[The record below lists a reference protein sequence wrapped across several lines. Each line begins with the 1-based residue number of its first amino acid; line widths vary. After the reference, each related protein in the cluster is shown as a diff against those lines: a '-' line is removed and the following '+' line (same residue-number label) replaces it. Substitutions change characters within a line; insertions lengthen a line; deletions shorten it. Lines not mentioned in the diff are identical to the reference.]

1 VPHLGEPG
9 GARKHAG
16 TSRRPFARGTASKLP
31 TKATCVGLALQ
42 IAFNATTGIYV
53 KNHTID
59 QIDAGDVLFA

>member
-1 VPHLGEPG
+1 V
-9 GARKHAG
+9 
-16 TSRRPFARGTASKLP
+16 
-31 TKATCVGLALQ
+31 V